1 MRVGSK
7 TTSVYSS
14 LKKNILIS
22 LLGEY
27 SWDHHRWGNNRTG
40 LSRGGCWTTMPSWH
54 ISTIFLNRALR
65 SWTYFQ
71 RYLKSGKGATWISK
85 LLWMP
90 SGRGHDLGHIPAFR
104 FWKCVKGCVWPFIQR
119 SLYIPKVHTQSPQ
132 DVMPHSSFLWWLPWK
147 YCLLMTLVGTLISNE
162 VFISARSEGTKG
174 DTACQ

>member
-1 MRVGSK
+1 MLN
-7 TTSVYSS
+7 Y
-14 LKKNILIS
+14 NAIMA
-22 LLGEY
+22 Y
-27 SWDHHRWGNNRTG
+27 FYH
-40 LSRGGCWTTMPSWH
+40 
-54 ISTIFLNRALR
+54 FLNRALW
-65 SWTYFQ
+65 SWMYFQ
-71 RYLKSGKGATWISK
+71 RYLKSGKGTTWISK

-132 DVMPHSSFLWWLPWK
+132 DVMPHSSFLRWLPWK

-174 DTACQ
+174 DTACQWVRLDSREDDRGWGGVWRRRPHLAILLSEWNLLNF